1 MDQINP
7 FQPGD
12 GNSDE
17 SDDSLEYSVWEKP
30 PRDLGQ
36 LWEGLIRIG
45 LAGIFLRIST
55 AAITFIFILVIVW
68 GMGDFFLGSS
78 NTLIG
83 GNGVPGSPLISQ
95 NTPGEVGDVAMPQYA
110 AKIMAVSRKA
120 LLHTIVPNRPRTEVG
135 QYTVIPGDSV
145 YGISQLFNL
154 QPQTIFWGNYE
165 ILADDVHRLSPGQVL
180 NILPADGVYYEWRAG
195 NSLNQVAE
203 FFGVTAEAILSFP
216 ANHLNP
222 ANIGDFDDTVIDPG
236 TWLVIPGGKREFVTW
251 SAPLISREDPTVARV
266 LGAGFCSGPMEG
278 PVGSGSFIW
287 PTSGTRLSG
296 FDYSPPT
303 NHYAIDIGP
312 EEGQSIFAA
321 DAGVVVYAGWNDWGY
336 GNVIV
341 IDHGNG
347 WQSLYAHLNG
357 MDVGCGSYVYQ
368 GDIIG
373 LMGNTG
379 IAPGTQLHFELR
391 SEVYG
396 RPDPREYLP

>member
-1 MDQINP
+1 MLPTNP
-7 FQPGD
+7 FQEDDQNID
-12 GNSDE
+12 G
-17 SDDSLEYSVWEKP
+17 SDDSFVESSWQKL

-36 LWEGLIRIG
+36 LWEGLIRVG

-55 AAITFIFILVIVW
+55 ATLTLLFILVIVW

-78 NTLIG
+78 IIG
-83 GNGVPGSPLISQ
+83 IGSPEVSAAPLIS
-95 NTPGEVGDVAMPQYA
+95 NNVPGEIGDVAMPQYA
-110 AKIMAVSRKA
+110 AKILALSRKA
-120 LLHTIVPNRPRTEVG
+120 LLHTIVPNRPRTNVE
-135 QYTVIPGDSV
+135 QYTVIPGDSI

-165 ILADDVHRLSPGQVL
+165 VLADDVHRLSPGQIL

-195 NSLNQVAE
+195 NSLNQVAD
-203 FFGVTAEAILSFP
+203 FFGVIPESILSFP

-222 ANIGDFDDTVIDPG
+222 ANIGDFDNTVIDPG
-236 TWLVIPGGKREFVTW
+236 TWLVIPGGKRDFVTW
-251 SAPLISREDPTVARV
+251 SAPMISREDPTVAKV
-266 LGAGFCSGPMEG
+266 LGAGSCSGPLEG
-278 PVGSGSFIW
+278 PVGSGTFIW
-287 PTSGTRLSG
+287 PTPGTRLSG

-303 NHYAIDIGP
+303 NHYAIDIGS
-312 EEGQSIFAA
+312 EDGQTIFAA

-347 WQSLYAHLNG
+347 WQSLYAFLNG

-373 LMGNTG
+373 QMGNTG
-379 IAPGTQLHFELR
+379 IARGVQLHFELL
-391 SEVYG
+391 SDVYG
-396 RPDPREYLP
+396 RPDPRDYLP

>member
-1 MDQINP
+1 MQQPNP
-7 FQPGD
+7 YPPID
-12 GNSDE
+12 RNSDE
-17 SDDSLEYSVWEKP
+17 LNDSSVDSDFQKS
-30 PRDLGQ
+30 PRDLGD

-55 AAITFIFILVIVW
+55 ATMTLLFILVIVW
-68 GMGDFFLGSS
+68 GMGDFFLGTTSATFGS
-78 NTLIG
+78 
-83 GNGVPGSPLISQ
+83 NGVQTSSLISQ
-95 NTPGEVGDVAMPQYA
+95 KAPGETDNVAMPEYA
-110 AKIMAVSRKA
+110 AKILAVSRKA
-120 LLHTIVPNRPRTEVG
+120 LLHTIVPNRPRSEVV

-145 YGISQLFNL
+145 YGISQLYNL
-154 QPQTIFWGNYE
+154 QPQTIFWANYE
-165 ILADDVHRLSPGQVL
+165 VLADDVHRLSPGQVL
-180 NILPADGVYYEWRAG
+180 NILPADGMYYEWRAG
-195 NSLNQVAE
+195 NSLNQVAD
-203 FFGVTAEAILSFP
+203 FYGVTAESILSFP

-222 ANIGDFDDTVIDPG
+222 ANIGDFDNTIIDPG

-251 SAPLISREDPTVARV
+251 SAPLISREDPTVAKV

-287 PTSGTRLSG
+287 PTSGTQLSG

-347 WQSLYAHLNG
+347 WQSLYAHLNS

-391 SEVYG
+391 SDV
-396 RPDPREYLP
+396 LWAA